1 MMMMNVWDWRWD
13 IRETDCLMLSML
25 GNCIGFWRAPA
36 STGQSGPD
44 CLAWILGTFHEYSDQ
59 VIIYL
64 VLIAETV
71 LCHFLDWI
79 EHP

>member
-1 MMMMNVWDWRWD
+1 MMMNVWDWRWD

-25 GNCIGFWRAPA
+25 GNCIGFWWAPA

-79 EHP
+79 EHL